1 VLVSIIEKILPEEY
15 YTSHLLVSQ
24 ADQRVLMDL
33 MDDILPRLSSHIRDL
48 GVDLPA
54 VTFAWFLSL
63 YTDCLPVETLFR
75 VWDVMFVEGMIVLFR
90 IAVAIFIIN
99 EKELLETSSPSAFY
113 SFVHSMTS
121 HLFSVDRL
129 IKVGSLS

>member
-1 VLVSIIEKILPEEY
+1 
-15 YTSHLLVSQ
+15 
-24 ADQRVLMDL
+24 
-33 MDDILPRLSSHIRDL
+33 
-48 GVDLPA
+48 
-54 VTFAWFLSL
+54 
-63 YTDCLPVETLFR
+63 
-75 VWDVMFVEGMIVLFR
+75 MFVEGMIVLFR

-129 IKVGSLS
+129 IKVRMCSVQRQSVDTDKLPSPQLACEDLKSSVRKEMIVERREKHVQDLMSELGLTAASA